1 MTINTL
7 LLNAQ
12 SAANTVGVKD
22 LLQTAP
28 QNLTF
33 YVTFSSGSTAGVVRL
48 YTLASAGDTAT
59 LGQQIGSDITLA
71 SLTAGRT
78 YAYEVT
84 QRAYAAVAAVIS
96 TAVTGGGSPSV
107 TVCLVAN

>member
-1 MTINTL
+1 MKINTL

-12 SAANTVGVKD
+12 SAQNATGVKD

-28 QNLTF
+28 KNLTF
-33 YVTFSSGSTAGVVRL
+33 YVTFAPGSTAGVVRL
-48 YTLASAGDTAT
+48 YTLADASDIAT

-71 SLTAGRT
+71 GLTAGRT

-84 QRAYAAVAAVIS
+84 QRAYAAVAAVVS
-96 TAVTGGGSPSV
+96 TAVTGGSAPSV
-107 TVCLVAN
+107 TVRLVGN